1 MLKTNRARILAIA
14 SIVAMLSWSSDE
26 RCIPK
31 SGGGRASAAEK
42 KFEQKKNP
50 AKADAESTPRDFRSD
65 HFLIHTDLATDE
77 AEELVTRLETMLSL
91 ISKYWVKPCQQKIE
105 CYVVKDLRNWPRD
118 AFPERAY
125 ESLQNGAGLTITTV
139 TVAGNE
145 FFAKST
151 VYAVADHGT
160 PQHEAVH
167 AYCGQTFGTTG
178 PVWYAEGMAE
188 MGNYWKEGDRSV
200 NCREGVI
207 RYIRESEPKSLNE
220 IVNSN
225 EQTGDSWQ
233 NYAWRWALCHLL
245 ENNPNYRERFR
256 PLGLGLLSK
265 QKVSFEAVYGSMAD
279 EISFEYL
286 FFLKT
291 IEAGYRIDLCA
302 WDWKAKFKVLKGT
315 RSQQVKVQ
323 AAKGWQPTRV
333 LADHEATYECEASGT
348 WSLTPGGSMLTAD
361 GDADGSGKLLGVIL
375 DDYELSEEFE
385 IGAGKSF
392 TVPRS
397 GKLYLRCRDGW
408 GELADNTGQITIKLK
423 LALAVNESSKSETK
437 SKPSE

>member
-1 MLKTNRARILAIA
+1 MVKTRTSRILTLALIGA
-14 SIVAMLSWSSDE
+14 LFSWAEYRRSQSMNVAQ
-26 RCIPK
+26 
-31 SGGGRASAAEK
+31 GVFAAEK
-42 KFEQKKNP
+42 KSNQKKRP
-50 AKADAESTPRDFRSD
+50 TKADAESGPRDYQSD
-65 HFLIHTDLATDE
+65 HFLIHTDLSSDE
-77 AEELVTRLETMLSL
+77 ADELLKRLETMLEL
-91 ISKYWVKPCQQKIE
+91 ISKYWGKPCQQTIE
-105 CYVVKDLRNWPRD
+105 CYVVKELQNWPRD
-118 AFPERAY
+118 AFPPNAY
-125 ESLQNGAGLTITTV
+125 ESLENGGGLTITN
-139 TVAGNE
+139 VAITGNE

-151 VYAVADHGT
+151 VYAVADRGT
-160 PQHEAVH
+160 PQHESVH

-188 MGNYWKEGDRSV
+188 MGNYWKENDRSV

-220 IVNSN
+220 IVNSK

-286 FFLKT
+286 FFLNT
-291 IEAGYRIDLCA
+291 IEAGYRVDLCA

-323 AAKGWQPTRV
+323 SARGWQPTRI
-333 LADHEATYECEASGT
+333 LADQAATYQCEADGT
-348 WSLTPGGSMLTAD
+348 WSLTSEGSMLTAD
-361 GDADGSGKLLGVIL
+361 GDADGSGKLVGVIL
-375 DDYELSEEFE
+375 DDYKLSDEFE
-385 IGAGKSF
+385 LGADATFK
-392 TVPRS
+392 VPQS
-397 GKLYLRCRDGW
+397 GKLYVRCRDRW
-408 GELADNTGQITIKLK
+408 GELVDNNGQITVKLK
-423 LALAVNESSKSETK
+423 LATTRNESPKAETK
-437 SKPSE
+437 SSPSE